1 MAKATSTPESSP
13 SSALANALLSSIG
26 FTSAFSDSAVKPSIR
41 SRVARSFTSKIRR
54 EASSPDLWGSSAQ
67 SLNVTIGADD
77 RVTVGVEGTEEEL
90 RMAEAL
96 EYGTPDSP
104 PRGVMRVYENDFNE
118 EYKVAMEGYD
128 L

>member
-1 MAKATSTPESSP
+1 
-13 SSALANALLSSIG
+13 
-26 FTSAFSDSAVKPSIR
+26 
-41 SRVARSFTSKIRR
+41 
-54 EASSPDLWGSSAQ
+54 
-67 SLNVTIGADD
+67 
-77 RVTVGVEGTEEEL
+77 VEGTEEEL

-118 EYKVAMEGYD
+118 EYKVAMKGYD